1 MNKLHTPLP
10 ILPSIPHPVAQALE
24 YSWEKNTSFFTL
36 IREIRALNL
45 LPKTKISIS
54 CAYFSA
60 VEFEADCFQQ
70 SRPEATACYPST

>member
-45 LPKTKISIS
+45 LPNTKISIS